1 MKAACDLND
10 VMTFAIEVARRRP
23 IHGDAEKRGEW
34 KPALGR
40 ATCAR
45 SGQAPRYAAFTCGLF
60 SSSMPGPVMVTRPW
74 SST

>member
-23 IHGDAEKRGEW
+23 IDGDAEKRGEW
-34 KPALGR
+34 KPALG
-40 ATCAR
+40 AC
-45 SGQAPRYAAFTCGLF
+45 SGQAPRYAAFTCGLC